1 MNLRVILLVFV
12 VILFLLVSILIS
24 YVSFETNSLSQG
36 YQEGNVQIIQSTPPG
51 TIPHIIIVKNNGK
64 KPVMIESG
72 QILTSNISQ
81 NLVVADDEVVEQ
93 NSSESVKA
101 YCFEPNQ
108 SAVPGSNLIPSS
120 QASSQVKTLI
130 ANSNPNNIQNATQTQ
145 LEIWILV
152 TRDNVN
158 VNSGEASSL
167 VQKQQIS
174 YSQLNQDISTAKN
187 NLITSFN
194 ISSSEI
200 GNFNQTSSQINL
212 NYIINNAFK
221 WINIFVDWVRSS
233 LGI

>member
-1 MNLRVILLVFV
+1 M
-12 VILFLLVSILIS
+12 
-24 YVSFETNSLSQG
+24 
-36 YQEGNVQIIQSTPPG
+36 
-51 TIPHIIIVKNNGK
+51 
-64 KPVMIESG
+64 
-72 QILTSNISQ
+72 
-81 NLVVADDEVVEQ
+81 
-93 NSSESVKA
+93 
-101 YCFEPNQ
+101 
-108 SAVPGSNLIPSS
+108 
-120 QASSQVKTLI
+120 
-130 ANSNPNNIQNATQTQ
+130 
-145 LEIWILV
+145 
-152 TRDNVN
+152 N